1 MRRAGGWHRRL
12 FAPGSAALAFAAF
25 FLPFVPFALALAP
38 LLYAAWSGRASLRA
52 GAMAGF
58 MLWPAIASATGLVGV
73 GMDPG
78 LAWAGAAGIVVA
90 LSLLAAGVGILPVTL
105 ALLALP
111 VFPASP
117 LLPLA
122 ALLPGAGFAGLI
134 VTALALT
141 GAEATRSPRVRT
153 VLSSGIAATLAAWNI
168 LPAVPSGEVTPLWRE
183 IPEPVMVTER
193 ARWIALRES
202 LPAGGTASLGENI
215 FRAED
220 ADARAFWCRA
230 ARDRSLTLLI
240 GVSEPYEGAR
250 RSTLWRLDPET
261 CARFGDDAV
270 LYRARFGIPGLT
282 GTWARMPGERHPP
295 SHDPGF
301 DVLICLEAFLPWAWA
316 ALSGDAE
323 PARPVVVLSNDGA
336 FGPVFGPEFG
346 PVFRAVPG
354 PLPVPVLRR
363 KAARAMAGLSGRQVH
378 HAETGRTALLLS
390 TPAGPITKGQ
400 SQ

>member
-1 MRRAGGWHRRL
+1 MRQALAGGWRSYL
-12 FAPGSAALAFAAF
+12 FGPASAALAFAAF
-25 FLPFVPFALALAP
+25 FLPSVPFALALLP
-38 LLYAAWSGRASLRA
+38 LLVAAWSGLAALRA
-52 GAMAGF
+52 AAMAGF

-78 LAWAGAAGIVVA
+78 VAWAGAAGIVVA
-90 LSLLAAGVGILPVTL
+90 LSLLAAGTGILPVTL

-141 GAEATRSPRVRT
+141 VAETLRSRRIRT
-153 VLSSGIAATLAAWNI
+153 VLFTGIAATLAVWNI
-168 LPAVPSGEVTPLWRE
+168 LPGAPGAGATSLWRE
-183 IPEPVMVTER
+183 IPEPVTITER
-193 ARWIALRES
+193 ARWIALRDS
-202 LPAGGTASLGENI
+202 LPEGGTASLGENI

-230 ARDRSLTLLI
+230 AKTRNLTLFI
-240 GVSEPYEGAR
+240 GVSEPYEGVR
-250 RSTLWRLDPET
+250 RSALRRLDPET
-261 CARFGDDAV
+261 CARTGDATIT
-270 LYRARFGIPGLT
+270 RAGFGIPGVT
-282 GTWARMPGERHPP
+282 GTWTLMEGDGTSAA
-295 SHDPGF
+295 HDPGF
-301 DVLICLEAFLPWAWA
+301 DVLICLEAFLPWAWVS
-316 ALSGDAE
+316 LLTED
-323 PARPVVVLSNDGA
+323 PRPVVVLSNDGA
-336 FGPVFGPEFG
+336 FGPV
-346 PVFRAVPG
+346 VAS
-354 PLPVPVLRR
+354 LPVLGSLPVSVLRR

-390 TPAGPITKGQ
+390 TPARPITKGQ